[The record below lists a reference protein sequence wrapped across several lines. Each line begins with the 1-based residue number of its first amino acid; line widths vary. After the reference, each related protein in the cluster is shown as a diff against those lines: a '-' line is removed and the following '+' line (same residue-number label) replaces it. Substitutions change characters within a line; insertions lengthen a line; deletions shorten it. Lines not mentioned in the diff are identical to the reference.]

1 MPVRRKWSWTLERRL
16 RVALVA
22 FSLLLLLA
30 GLALVVVLR
39 QADRALSVQAQRT
52 FPARLA
58 ASQLL
63 ASLVDQETGLRGYA
77 LTVDQQFLEPYRQ
90 GVIDEQAARAALERV
105 VRPDDPAR
113 LSLLTVD
120 AAITAWRDQY
130 ASFRT
135 DGEKAGGTD
144 STIQFGKQLFD
155 RVRQTNAELDAQ
167 LARQLTSAQEAADGD
182 RHLVAVVLA
191 LMAVAVAVIAAVIG
205 LQRALKIS
213 VLQPM
218 NRLAELVRVVSR
230 GEHTASIRPEGPIDI
245 REMGNGVESMRL
257 ELVGVLAE
265 VERQRRGLERRAAE
279 LARSNADLEQFAYVA
294 SHDLQEPLRKVASFC
309 QLLEQ
314 RYHGKLD
321 DRADQYIAFA
331 VDGAKRMQLLISDL
345 PTFSRAGRTS
355 EAFASVDLATT
366 VAKAWA
372 GLEEQVL
379 QTGAQLEVELDERS
393 RRVHGD
399 APLLQMLLTN
409 LFGNSVKYRRPDR
422 APVVRVTTT
431 TEGQMARIE
440 VADNGIG
447 IPEEY
452 AEKVFVI
459 FQRLHGR
466 DEYEG
471 TGIGLAL
478 AKKVVEFHDGSIEVL
493 SSPGW
498 GHLRVVY
505 ASIGGKSCP
514 RLSNHRHSP
523 SRSSSSRTIPVMC
536 S

>member
-1 MPVRRKWSWTLERRL
+1 MVPVMRGWSGWTLARRL
-16 RVALVA
+16 RVALA
-22 FSLLLLLA
+22 ALSFLLVLA
-30 GLALVVVLR
+30 GITLVMVLR
-39 QADRALSVQAQRT
+39 QADRSLSDQAQRT

-63 ASLVDQETGLRGYA
+63 TSLVDQETGLRGYA
-77 LTVDQQFLEPYRQ
+77 LTGDQQFLAPYRQ
-90 GVIDEQAARAALERV
+90 GLIDEQAARSALDRV
-105 VRPDDPAR
+105 VPPDDPAR

-130 ASFRT
+130 ASLRT
-135 DGEKAGGTD
+135 AGGPSNGSGTD
-144 STIQFGKQLFD
+144 STIQFGRQLFE
-155 RVRQTNAELDAQ
+155 RVRQTNAGLDAQ
-167 LARQLTSAQEAADGD
+167 LALQLTSAQQAADRD

-191 LMAVAVAVIAAVIG
+191 LMAGFVVVAVVG
-205 LQRALKIS
+205 LQRALKIA

-218 NRLAELVRVVSR
+218 NRLAGQVRVVSR
-230 GEHTASIRPEGPIDI
+230 GEHTAPIRPEGPPDI
-245 REMGNGVESMRL
+245 LEMGESVELMRR

-265 VERQRRGLERRAAE
+265 VESQRRGLERRAAE

-294 SHDLQEPLRKVASFC
+294 SHDLQEPLRKVTSFC

-331 VDGAKRMQLLISDL
+331 VDGAKRMQLLITDL
-345 PTFSRAGRTS
+345 LTFSRVGRTS
-355 EAFASVDLATT
+355 QGFVSVDLART
-366 VAKAWA
+366 VAKAWD
-372 GLEEQVL
+372 GLEDQAL
-379 QTGAQLEVELDERS
+379 ATGARLELELDESS

-399 APLLQMLLTN
+399 ASLLQMLLTN
-409 LFGNSVKYRRPDR
+409 LFGNAVKYRRQDR
-422 APVVRVTTT
+422 APVVHVSTT
-431 TEGQMARIE
+431 TEETPEGQMVRVD

-447 IPEEY
+447 IPAEY

-478 AKKVVEFHDGSIEVL
+478 AKKVVEFHGGSIRVL
-493 SSPGW
+493 PSPLDGTCISFTLPLEESLT
-498 GHLRVVY
+498 H
-505 ASIGGKSCP
+505 A
-514 RLSNHRHSP
+514 
-523 SRSSSSRTIPVMC
+523 
-536 S
+536 